1 MLSLILFVDVLNK
14 DVIILKK
21 LIKALAVI
29 TAVISAFAALTA
41 GIAFIAE
48 RVEELKNK
56 GKALAHRPYGIYE
69 RFIKRPLDCFLS
81 IGALIV
87 LSPVMIFL
95 TVMGT
100 IKMKGNPF
108 FTQDRPGRIDPE
120 TGKER
125 IFKLIKFR
133 SMTNE
138 KDAEGNL
145 LPDAQRLPKYGK
157 ILRASSVDELSELFN
172 IINGDMSIVGPRPWA
187 VSYLDYFTPEEHQRH
202 SVRPGL
208 TGLAQVNGRTA
219 ANWGERLRYDTE
231 YVKKVSFLGDCRI
244 VLLTAKK
251 VLFKSDIVEAGDQ
264 GNFDDYRKK
273 QWEEG
278 IVPIPNNM
286 SN

>member
-1 MLSLILFVDVLNK
+1 M
-14 DVIILKK
+14 KK
-21 LIKALAVI
+21 LIKTLAVI

-48 RVEELKNK
+48 RIEEIKNNGKELKHK
-56 GKALAHRPYGIYE
+56 PYGIYE

-81 IGALIV
+81 TGALIV
-87 LSPVMIFL
+87 LSPVMVFL
-95 TVMGT
+95 TIMGA

-108 FTQDRPGRIDPE
+108 FTQERPGRIDPQ
-120 TGKER
+120 TGKEK

-138 KDAEGNL
+138 KDENGNL
-145 LPDAQRLPKYGK
+145 LPDAKRLPKYGK
-157 ILRASSVDELSELFN
+157 LLRASSADELGELFN
-172 IINGDMSIVGPRPWA
+172 IIKGDMSVVGPRPWA

-219 ANWGERLRYDTE
+219 ANWGERLGYDTK
-231 YVKKVSFLGDCRI
+231 YVNNISFVNDARIIFLTVKKVF
-244 VLLTAKK
+244 V
-251 VLFKSDIVEAGDQ
+251 KSDIVEAGCQ

-273 QWEEG
+273 QWEDG
-278 IVPIPNNM
+278 TVAVPSNNE
-286 SN
+286 